1 VINYLTSL
9 KVCKK
14 GRKMTENDLN
24 KIRLK
29 KAEMLLKTQS
39 MPTEIVKIHS
49 AEEFNQLKEDFS
61 EKILIVDFWAVWCSP
76 CMMFAPVF
84 EKLQKE
90 LYQEF
95 IFVKVNVDE
104 VGAIAQEYRITGI
117 PTTLFIKNDKVIHKV
132 VGAVNEDHLRRVL
145 EKLRSF
151 T

>member
-1 VINYLTSL
+1 
-9 KVCKK
+9 
-14 GRKMTENDLN
+14 MTENDLN

-49 AEEFNQLKEDFS
+49 AEEFKRLKSDFS
-61 EKILIVDFWAVWCSP
+61 EKILIIDFWAVWCSP

>member
-1 VINYLTSL
+1 
-9 KVCKK
+9 
-14 GRKMTENDLN
+14 MTENDLN

-49 AEEFNQLKEDFS
+49 AEEFNQLKTDFS

-104 VGAIAQEYRITGI
+104 VGAISQEYRITGI

>member
-1 VINYLTSL
+1 
-9 KVCKK
+9 
-14 GRKMTENDLN
+14 MTENDLN

-49 AEEFNQLKEDFS
+49 VEEFVNLKKEYPD
-61 EKILIVDFWAVWCSP
+61 KILIIDFWAVWCGP
-76 CMMFAPVF
+76 CQHFLPVF

-95 IFVKVNVDE
+95 IFVKINVDE
-104 VGAIAQEYRITGI
+104 VGTVAQTYRITGI
-117 PTTLFIKNDKVIHKV
+117 PTTLFIKSDQVIHKV
-132 VGAVNEDHLRRVL
+132 VGSVNEEYMRKVL

>member
-1 VINYLTSL
+1 
-9 KVCKK
+9 
-14 GRKMTENDLN
+14 MTENDLN

-29 KAEMLLKTQS
+29 KAEMLLKTIS
-39 MPTEIVKIHS
+39 MPTELVKIHS
-49 AEEFNQLKEDFS
+49 AEEFNQLKSNFS
-61 EKILIVDFWAVWCSP
+61 DKILIIDFWAVWCSP

-95 IFVKVNVDE
+95 IFVKLNVDE

-132 VGAVNEDHLRRVL
+132 VGALNEDHLRRVL

>member
-1 VINYLTSL
+1 
-9 KVCKK
+9 
-14 GRKMTENDLN
+14 MTENDLN

-49 AEEFNQLKEDFS
+49 AEEFNQLKSDFS
-61 EKILIVDFWAVWCSP
+61 EKILIIDFWAVWCSP

>member
-1 VINYLTSL
+1 
-9 KVCKK
+9 
-14 GRKMTENDLN
+14 MTENDLN

-49 AEEFNQLKEDFS
+49 AEEFKQLKSDFS
-61 EKILIVDFWAVWCSP
+61 DKILIIDFWAVWCSP

-132 VGAVNEDHLRRVL
+132 VGAVNEEYLRRIL

>member
-1 VINYLTSL
+1 
-9 KVCKK
+9 
-14 GRKMTENDLN
+14 MTENDLN

-49 AEEFNQLKEDFS
+49 AEKFNQLKTDFS

>member
-1 VINYLTSL
+1 
-9 KVCKK
+9 
-14 GRKMTENDLN
+14 MTENDLN

-29 KAEMLLKTQS
+29 KAEMLLKSQS

-49 AEEFNQLKEDFS
+49 AEEFNQLKADFPD
-61 EKILIVDFWAVWCSP
+61 KILIIDFWAVWCSP

-84 EKLQKE
+84 EKIQKE
-90 LYQEF
+90 QYQDF

-104 VGAIAQEYRITGI
+104 VGSIAQEYRITGI
-117 PTTLFIKNDKVIHKV
+117 PTTLFIKSDKIIHKV
-132 VGAVNEDHLRRVL
+132 VGAVNEEYMRRVL

>member
-1 VINYLTSL
+1 
-9 KVCKK
+9 
-14 GRKMTENDLN
+14 MTENDLN

-49 AEEFNQLKEDFS
+49 AQEFNQLKADFPD
-61 EKILIVDFWAVWCSP
+61 KILIIDFWAVWCSP

-84 EKLQKE
+84 EKIQKE
-90 LYQEF
+90 HYQDF

-104 VGAIAQEYRITGI
+104 VVAVAQEYRITGI

-132 VGAVNEDHLRRVL
+132 VGAVNEEHLRRVL
-145 EKLRSF
+145 EKLKSF

>member
-1 VINYLTSL
+1 
-9 KVCKK
+9 
-14 GRKMTENDLN
+14 MTENDLN

-49 AEEFNQLKEDFS
+49 AEEFNQLKADFPD
-61 EKILIVDFWAVWCSP
+61 KILITDFWAVWCSP

-104 VGAIAQEYRITGI
+104 VGSIAQEYQLLSNKSKFGEN
-117 PTTLFIKNDKVIHKV
+117 PWKVYQ
-132 VGAVNEDHLRRVL
+132 NN
-145 EKLRSF
+145 
-151 T
+151 

>member
-1 VINYLTSL
+1 
-9 KVCKK
+9 
-14 GRKMTENDLN
+14 MTENDLN

-39 MPTEIVKIHS
+39 MPTDIVKIHS
-49 AEEFNQLKEDFS
+49 AEEFNQLKADYS
-61 EKILIVDFWAVWCSP
+61 EKILIIDFWAVWCSP

-104 VGAIAQEYRITGI
+104 VGRIAQQYRITGI